1 LTLAKPFCSVNIRY
15 SPLNQKPGI
24 CEFGSR
30 IRALEG
36 LGSVTEQAAL
46 APPAEDAS
54 GPAVPPTGAGNTTVP
69 DAATPQATLPGCS
82 GGRWFPALCGVVAL
96 MATVVTLAAPT
107 LRPAISRLANA
118 WLGTDNAVS
127 RVVAPSPEA
136 DAGWRM
142 AREQAMQAL
151 DGRLAGYTARL
162 DRFAA
167 TQQVTNNDVARA
179 VAALKADHSTSD
191 ALVRAVD
198 DLTRQTK
205 ELHAAAVAL
214 DGRSRAV
221 GLLTLSLRLRRDVDA
236 GLPINHDYAALTATG
251 PYPLAVDRALQQLRQ
266 LNDGVPTMRDLA
278 DEFDQVIARFAAR
291 SDATGS
297 WSERGWARISRLFG
311 GGASSGNAAL
321 VAHLRALAVDGRF
334 SEAAEEISASSD
346 ADLGTEWAARVRARA
361 RAVVAAQVLLNYALT
376 AYDAAYAAPVVDAA
390 GKPTQ

>member
-1 LTLAKPFCSVNIRY
+1 
-15 SPLNQKPGI
+15 
-24 CEFGSR
+24 
-30 IRALEG
+30 
-36 LGSVTEQAAL
+36 
-46 APPAEDAS
+46 
-54 GPAVPPTGAGNTTVP
+54 
-69 DAATPQATLPGCS
+69 
-82 GGRWFPALCGVVAL
+82 VAL
-96 MATVVTLAAPT
+96 IAAAAALAAPT
-107 LRPAISRLANA
+107 LRPAIARGADA
-118 WLGTDNAVS
+118 WLGAGNAVS
-127 RVVAPSPEA
+127 RVIAPSPEM

-151 DGRLAGYTARL
+151 DVRLTGYTARL
-162 DRFAA
+162 DRLAA
-167 TQQVTNNDVARA
+167 AQQATNNDVARA

-205 ELHAAAVAL
+205 ELHAATAAL

-236 GLPINHDYAALTATG
+236 GLPINHDYAALAATG
-251 PYPLAVDRALQQLRQ
+251 PYPLAVDRALQRLRQ

-278 DEFDQVIARFAAR
+278 DEFDQVMARFASR

-297 WSERGWARISRLFG
+297 WSERGWVRISRLFG
-311 GGASSGNAAL
+311 SGASSGNAAL

-334 SEAAEEISASSD
+334 SEAADEIMASSE

-361 RAVVAAQVLLNYALT
+361 SAVVAAQVLLNYALT
-376 AYDAAYAAPVVDAA
+376 AYDAAYAAPVGDAA